1 MDRNWTGEGK
11 AKPDP
16 HVFTRVSI
24 EFQSIVKGGL
34 EGIYD
39 ARDGAFPSNGSSN
52 ATRRLRAVVH
62 TEKEKFAEFMRVHG
76 QQRRVVSNTKGGES
90 TGKSSSH
97 STSGLTGN
105 SSNAAAQ
112 PDEKA
117 QGEELLVTTK
127 QMLAWVKQV
136 RSQIR
141 VQHVMTDLRRCIL
154 KRGAENCQETTTIP
168 CCKDCFTPSLLC
180 GVKFLNPT

>member
-1 MDRNWTGEGK
+1 MGQNWAREGK

-16 HVFTRVSI
+16 HAFTWVSV
-24 EFQSIVKGGL
+24 EFQSIVKGAL

-39 ARDGAFPSNGSSN
+39 ARHGAYSSKGCWN

-62 TEKEKFAEFMRVHG
+62 TEKEKFADFMRVHG

-90 TGKSSSH
+90 TGESSSH

-117 QGEELLVTTK
+117 QGEEPLVTKK

-136 RSQIR
+136 RLQIH
-141 VQHVMTDLRRCIL
+141 VQHLMTDLRRCIL